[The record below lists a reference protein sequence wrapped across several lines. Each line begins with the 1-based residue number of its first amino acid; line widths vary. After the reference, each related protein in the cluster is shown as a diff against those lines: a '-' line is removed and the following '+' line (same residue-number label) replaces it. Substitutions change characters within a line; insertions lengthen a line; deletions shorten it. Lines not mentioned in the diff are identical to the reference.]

1 MRAFRQIF
9 SLALADA
16 RHESLLTACAV
27 LSLAAMLTPLL
38 VLFGVRHGIVDTL
51 QERLR
56 SDPRTVEL
64 IPQGSRAFAPEW
76 FRELAGRPETA
87 FVLPQTRTIA
97 AVIRLRAARPNIS
110 PDSKPVDVSLVATA
124 PGDPLLL
131 RSETP
136 APPAEDLTA
145 LVLSESAARKLG
157 VKAGDTLDGLV
168 DRRRDGKEESVR
180 LPLRVLGV
188 LPLEFQSKDAAYL
201 SLPLLSLLENYRDG
215 FAVPTLGFSGND
227 PSTLPGP
234 DTRPYP
240 TFRLYAKDLDSVEPL
255 RQFLLSKGV
264 EAMTRAEDIE
274 QVKSL
279 NRAFTLVFA
288 LIAGAAFFGFLGA
301 ASGNALASVRR
312 KSRSFGLLRLRGFS
326 RRSLMFFPL
335 IQSLLVGILGTAL
348 ASGFYAATAY
358 GIDALF
364 AARFAAGGAVCVLLP
379 EHFVAAFALVACFS
393 ILAALAAAYACARI
407 EPSEVIRDV

>member
-1 MRAFRQIF
+1 MLRRIV

-64 IPQGSRAFAPEW
+64 IPQGSRAYSPEW
-76 FRELAGRPETA
+76 FAELAARPETA
-87 FVLPQTRTIA
+87 FVLPQTRSIA
-97 AVIRLRAARPNIS
+97 AVIRLRPPKPEAGRPA
-110 PDSKPVDVSLVATA
+110 DVSLIATA
-124 PGDPLLL
+124 PGDPLLV

-136 APPAEDLTA
+136 MPPAGDLA
-145 LVLSESAARKLG
+145 GLVLSAPAAEKLAA
-157 VKAGDTLDGLV
+157 KPGDTLEGII
-168 DRRRDGKEESVR
+168 DRRRDGREESAR
-180 LPLRVLGV
+180 LSLRIVGV
-188 LPLEFQSKDAAYL
+188 LPLEYQSKDAAYL
-201 SLPLLSLLENYRDG
+201 SLPLLSLLEEYRDG
-215 FAVPTLGFSGND
+215 FAVPDLGITGND
-227 PSTLPGP
+227 PAGRLGVSE
-234 DTRPYP
+234 RPYP
-240 TFRLYAKDLDSVEPL
+240 TFRLYAKELDAVEPL
-255 RQFLLSKGV
+255 RQYLLSKGV
-264 EAMTRAEDIE
+264 EAMTKADEIE
-274 QVKSL
+274 QVHSL

-312 KSRSFGLLRLRGFS
+312 KGRSFGLLRLRGFS
-326 RRSLMFFPL
+326 RRGLTLFPVV
-335 IQSLLVGILGTAL
+335 QSLLVGMLGTAL
-348 ASGFYAATAY
+348 AAGFYAATAY

-364 AARFAAGGAVCVLLP
+364 ASRFAAGGAVCVLLP
-379 EHFVAAFALVACFS
+379 EHFAAAFGLTACFS
-393 ILAALAAAYACARI
+393 VLASLAAAGACARI